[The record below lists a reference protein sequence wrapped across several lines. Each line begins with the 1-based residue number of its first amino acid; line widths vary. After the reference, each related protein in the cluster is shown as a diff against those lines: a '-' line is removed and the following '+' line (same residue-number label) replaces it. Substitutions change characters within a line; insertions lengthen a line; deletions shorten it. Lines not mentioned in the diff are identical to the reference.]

1 MEPSAD
7 LRVHF
12 LQETQ
17 RAVKANLGNRDAV
30 CFTVCWRLTCMPYH
44 LIRKSWM
51 GYVITCKCSSGWKH
65 HSVRLRKK
73 KDRSH
78 FSDVFIREI
87 TTSFFF
93 FLKLYF
99 RELRP
104 LKTGISPGDLY
115 IFFESVPPPKS
126 TCMPAFESNYER
138 HFKRKSGTC
147 CGNEGRYFSF
157 FFTSWVILHR
167 QISHRMKFTPEQKV
181 STRQIGFA

>member
-17 RAVKANLGNRDAV
+17 RVVKANLGNRDAV

-78 FSDVFIREI
+78 SSDVFIREI

-93 FLKLYF
+93 FFLSFILGNSVLWKPESALEICTFSLNQCLLQRAHACQHLKAIMRDILRGNRGHVVEMKEDISHSSLLRGLYCTD
-99 RELRP
+99 RSHIEWNSL
-104 LKTGISPGDLY
+104 LS
-115 IFFESVPPPKS
+115 
-126 TCMPAFESNYER
+126 
-138 HFKRKSGTC
+138 RKSAQG
-147 CGNEGRYFSF
+147 
-157 FFTSWVILHR
+157 
-167 QISHRMKFTPEQKV
+167 K
-181 STRQIGFA
+181 